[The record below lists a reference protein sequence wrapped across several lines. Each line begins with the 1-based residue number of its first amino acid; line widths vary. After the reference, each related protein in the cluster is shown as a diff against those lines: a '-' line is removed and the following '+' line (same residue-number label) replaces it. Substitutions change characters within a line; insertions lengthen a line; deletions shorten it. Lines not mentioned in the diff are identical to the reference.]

1 MYWYNIYIEVIIL
14 NSMWKALAF
23 IGVGSVLTMAY
34 VITNHECVH
43 DMRETIGNMKD
54 KASKTI
60 KNITD

>member
-1 MYWYNIYIEVIIL
+1 M